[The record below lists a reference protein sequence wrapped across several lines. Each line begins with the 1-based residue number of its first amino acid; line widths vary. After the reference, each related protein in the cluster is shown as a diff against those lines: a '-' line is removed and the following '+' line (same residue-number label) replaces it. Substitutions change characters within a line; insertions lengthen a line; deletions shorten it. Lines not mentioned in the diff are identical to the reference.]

1 MIAHIQYTLSYR
13 ELQLV
18 KLGPHF
24 FAASPLLSYIRAMFR
39 NLTLDEIKALLTAS
53 NESPRK
59 SLSIEGYSRAAVLV
73 PLIVAG
79 KSLDLL
85 FTKRTE
91 SVETHKGQIS
101 FPGGMVDAADR
112 DVFHTALRE
121 AREEIGLT
129 ESCIEIA
136 GMLDDMATPTGFVIT
151 PVVGVIQELPELA
164 PNNDEVAE
172 VFRVGL
178 DFFSQ
183 PSNGRIELREFH
195 GSKHEVWYY
204 NWQNKVIWGAT
215 AMMIRSLLKKLKI
228 A

>member
-1 MIAHIQYTLSYR
+1 M
-13 ELQLV
+13 
-18 KLGPHF
+18 PH
-24 FAASPLLSYIRAMFR
+24 
-39 NLTLDEIKALLTAS
+39 LTLDDIKALFDVS
-53 NESPRK
+53 NDTTRK

-73 PLIVAG
+73 PLIPTG
-79 KSLDLL
+79 NSFELL

-112 DVFHTALRE
+112 DIFHTALRE
-121 AREEIGLT
+121 AYEEIGLT
-129 ESCIEIA
+129 DSCIEIV
-136 GMLDDMATPTGFVIT
+136 GMLDDMATPTGFIIT

-183 PSNGRIELREFH
+183 PSNGRTELREFH
-195 GSKHEVWYY
+195 GRKHEVWYFDW
-204 NWQNKVIWGAT
+204 NSRIIWGAT
-215 AMMIRSLLKKLKI
+215 AMMIRSLLKKLELV
-228 A
+228 